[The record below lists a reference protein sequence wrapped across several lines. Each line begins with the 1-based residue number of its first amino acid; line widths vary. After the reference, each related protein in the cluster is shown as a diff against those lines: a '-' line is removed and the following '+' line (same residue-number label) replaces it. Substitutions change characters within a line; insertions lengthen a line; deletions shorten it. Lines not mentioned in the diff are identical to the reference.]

1 MTLITRAQLPVSVL
15 PTGTVP
21 AGQEG
26 SIEQLF
32 AFAAAAMRFH
42 TLSLERIQLVD
53 ALGAV
58 TAYRPCTINPVE
70 TPDKKLML
78 FVQGIVPLVVDPY
91 SSTSTAIWQDVS
103 QLPSSAVLTAAYKA
117 AGT

>member
-21 AGQEG
+21 VGQEG

-32 AFAAAAMRFH
+32 AFAAAALRFH
-42 TLSLERIQLVD
+42 TLTMNRIQIAD
-53 ALGAV
+53 AVGAI

-70 TPDKKLML
+70 TPDKNLML
-78 FVQGIVPLVVDPY
+78 FVQGLVPLGTDPY
-91 SSTSTAIWQDVS
+91 DSTTAAIWQDVIQYS
-103 QLPSSAVLTAAYKA
+103 GSAVLTAGYKA